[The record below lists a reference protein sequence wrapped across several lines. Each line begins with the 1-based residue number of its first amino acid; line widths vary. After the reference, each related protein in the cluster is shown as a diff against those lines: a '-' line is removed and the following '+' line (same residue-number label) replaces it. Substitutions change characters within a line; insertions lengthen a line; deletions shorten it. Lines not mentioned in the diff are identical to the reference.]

1 MSPLFVARWI
11 PLFLPFVP
19 AALASPPYVIHIRMS
34 PAIHV
39 TSGRSI
45 TLRVFAVI
53 QQQQQYLSQLREYVY
68 SQIRWCYA
76 RCGWKPVYEPRH
88 QAVITY
94 ASAVTAFTHLYTR
107 GWPLTS
113 DLWPW
118 KPFQQCQ
125 LTCWIFVA
133 GGRVHPLGGG
143 GNSSTFRL
151 PFLFLFPFPSLS
163 SCPSSLLPFPR
174 NPPLPRFFFLPPIP
188 FPLFSCPLIAAMG
201 LGSP

>member
-1 MSPLFVARWI
+1 LGVGDFFGCLATSLQLTICLPGLMSPLFVARWI

-88 QAVITY
+88 QAVI
-94 ASAVTAFTHLYTR
+94 
-107 GWPLTS
+107 
-113 DLWPW
+113 
-118 KPFQQCQ
+118 
-125 LTCWIFVA
+125 
-133 GGRVHPLGGG
+133 
-143 GNSSTFRL
+143 
-151 PFLFLFPFPSLS
+151 
-163 SCPSSLLPFPR
+163 
-174 NPPLPRFFFLPPIP
+174 
-188 FPLFSCPLIAAMG
+188 
-201 LGSP
+201 